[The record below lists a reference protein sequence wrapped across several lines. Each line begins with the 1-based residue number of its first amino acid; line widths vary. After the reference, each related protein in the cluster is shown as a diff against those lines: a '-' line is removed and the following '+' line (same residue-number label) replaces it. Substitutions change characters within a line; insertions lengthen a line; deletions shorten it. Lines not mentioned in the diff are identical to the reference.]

1 MKQKS
6 FEYKI
11 PSKNEIGDFYVS
23 NSNYDAYNYVM
34 NGKKFINYSIIYGP
48 EKSGKTHLGLIWKKN
63 NNAITYNFKNF
74 SKNYEINNN
83 IFIDNFIEYIDEENL
98 FHLINHCYN
107 NNLKIL
113 LTSSKTLN
121 EINFTLND
129 LLSRLKTFHF
139 ININEP
145 DEELIF
151 NLIIKLLFD
160 KQIIINNPEIA
171 SFILNRIDRTYK
183 SINSFIERVDKLSLE
198 KKRQL
203 TIPLIRELL

>member
-74 SKNYEINNN
+74 SKTYEINNN

>member
-74 SKNYEINNN
+74 SISYEINNN
-83 IFIDNFIEYIDEENL
+83 VFIDNFSENINEENL
-98 FHLINHCYN
+98 FHLINHCYD

-113 LTSSKTLN
+113 LTSNKAIN
-121 EINFTLND
+121 EIDFSLKD
-129 LLSRLKTFHF
+129 LSSRLKTFHF
-139 ININEP
+139 INIHEP

-160 KQIIINNPEIA
+160 KQIIINNPEIV
-171 SFILNRIDRTYK
+171 SFILNRIERTYK

>member
-74 SKNYEINNN
+74 SISYEINNN
-83 IFIDNFIEYIDEENL
+83 VFIDNFSENINEENL
-98 FHLINHCYN
+98 FHLINC
-107 NNLKIL
+107 
-113 LTSSKTLN
+113 
-121 EINFTLND
+121 
-129 LLSRLKTFHF
+129 FH
-139 ININEP
+139 
-145 DEELIF
+145 
-151 NLIIKLLFD
+151 K
-160 KQIIINNPEIA
+160 
-171 SFILNRIDRTYK
+171 
-183 SINSFIERVDKLSLE
+183 
-198 KKRQL
+198 
-203 TIPLIRELL
+203 